1 MIKKSKK
8 IKQFYLI
15 NFRIWT
21 LAKKKKMI
29 VPMTVNKKIK
39 FKIIKNK
46 NKQKTKKNYKSSQ
59 NKKKL
64 Q

>member
-21 LAKKKKMI
+21 LAKKKKI

-39 FKIIKNK
+39 FKIK

-59 NKKKL
+59 NKK
-64 Q
+64 

>member
-21 LAKKKKMI
+21 LAKKKKI

-46 NKQKTKKNYKSSQ
+46 QKTKKNYKSSQ
-59 NKKKL
+59 NKK
-64 Q
+64 